1 MLLQP
6 LRNSNVAYL
15 GSVLMVDKRAAR
27 YKWLIFALLSMAYLL
42 VFFHRLAPAVVA
54 VDMMQDLNA
63 GPALMGLFASAYF
76 YPYALMQFPVGLL
89 ADSLGPRR
97 TITAFF
103 VVASAGSLLLGM
115 GSTMTEAM
123 IGRFLVGMGVAPVMV
138 HTMKII
144 TRWFRLQDFTFVMGI
159 FMAVGGVGALSASA
173 PFAYLSD
180 VLGWRSCFVAIGL
193 FGLVVTA
200 GIWIFVRDRPEE
212 MGFEPPE
219 ILASGGHTRESNISL
234 WRGIKTVLKSWHFW
248 PLAIWFFFSSGVSFT
263 FAGLWGGPYLMH
275 VYGLTKPEAGQVL
288 GMIAV
293 GMVLGSPFLSYT
305 AGHLITSRKVMLIW
319 AAGIVLI
326 LYSILAF
333 FPGGLNIPFLYL
345 ICFLLGI
352 FGTAIVIIAFT
363 LTKELFPLAI
373 AGTATGLINL
383 FPFLGGSSMQV
394 VSGIVLQSYE
404 GVQASY
410 SADAYGRGFLL
421 FVGASAIALLATL
434 LVKETSRPFKRY
446 SA

>member
-1 MLLQP
+1 
-6 LRNSNVAYL
+6 
-15 GSVLMVDKRAAR
+15 MVDKRAAR

-89 ADSLGPRR
+89 ADSWGPRR

-144 TRWFRLQDFTFVMGI
+144 TRWFRLQEFTFVMGI
-159 FMAVGGVGALSASA
+159 FMAVGGVGALLASA

-212 MGFEPPE
+212 MGFDPPE
-219 ILASGGHTRESNISL
+219 ILAAAGHTPGSNISL
-234 WRGIKTVLKSWHFW
+234 WLGIKTVLKSGHFW

-333 FPGGLNIPFLYL
+333 LPGGLNIPFLYL
-345 ICFLLGI
+345 VCFLLGI

-404 GVQASY
+404 GVQANY

-434 LVKETSRPFKRY
+434 LVKETSSPLKRTT
-446 SA
+446 

>member
-1 MLLQP
+1 
-6 LRNSNVAYL
+6 
-15 GSVLMVDKRAAR
+15 MVDKRAAR
-27 YKWLIFALLSMAYLL
+27 YKWLIFALLSMAYL
-42 VFFHRLAPAVVA
+42 VVIFHRLAPAVVA

-63 GPALMGLFASAYF
+63 GPALMGLLASAYF

-89 ADSLGPRR
+89 ADSWGPRR

-115 GSTMTEAM
+115 GSTITEAM
-123 IGRFLVGMGVAPVMV
+123 IGRLLVGMGVAPVMV
-138 HTMKII
+138 HTMKIF
-144 TRWFRLQDFTFVMGI
+144 TRWFRLQDFTFAMGI

-173 PFAYLSD
+173 PFAYLSNA
-180 VLGWRSCFVAIGL
+180 LSWRWCFVAIGL

-200 GIWIFVRDRPEE
+200 GIWMFVRNRPEE

-219 ILASGGHTRESNISL
+219 VMVSAGHTIGSNISL
-234 WRGIKTVLKSWHFW
+234 WRGIKTVIKSWRFW

-288 GMIAV
+288 AMIAV
-293 GMVLGSPFLSYT
+293 GMVLGSPFLSY
-305 AGHLITSRKVMLIW
+305 ASGHLVTSRKAMLTWSSWI
-319 AAGIVLI
+319 ALI

-333 FPGGLNIPFLYL
+333 LPGGLSIPFLYL

-363 LTKELFPLAI
+363 LAKELFPLAI
-373 AGTATGLINL
+373 AGTATGLMNL
-383 FPFLGGSSMQV
+383 FPFVGGASMQI

-404 GVQASY
+404 GVQANY
-410 SADAYGRGFLL
+410 SADAYGQGFLL
-421 FVGASAIALLATL
+421 FVGANAIALLATL
-434 LVKETSRPFKRY
+434 LIKETSSPMQRTAPGGFHRTGTE
-446 SA
+446 

>member
-1 MLLQP
+1 
-6 LRNSNVAYL
+6 
-15 GSVLMVDKRAAR
+15 
-27 YKWLIFALLSMAYLL
+27 
-42 VFFHRLAPAVVA
+42 
-54 VDMMQDLNA
+54 
-63 GPALMGLFASAYF
+63 
-76 YPYALMQFPVGLL
+76 
-89 ADSLGPRR
+89 
-97 TITAFF
+97 
-103 VVASAGSLLLGM
+103 
-115 GSTMTEAM
+115 
-123 IGRFLVGMGVAPVMV
+123 MV

-144 TRWFRLQDFTFVMGI
+144 TRWFRLQEFTFVMGI
-159 FMAVGGVGALSASA
+159 FMAVGGVGALLASA

-212 MGFEPPE
+212 MGFDPPE
-219 ILASGGHTRESNISL
+219 ILAAAGHTPGSNISL
-234 WRGIKTVLKSWHFW
+234 WLGIKTVLKSGHFW

-333 FPGGLNIPFLYL
+333 LPGGLNTPFLYL
-345 ICFLLGI
+345 VCFLLGI

-404 GVQASY
+404 GVQANY

-434 LVKETSRPFKRY
+434 LVKETSSPLKRTT
-446 SA
+446 